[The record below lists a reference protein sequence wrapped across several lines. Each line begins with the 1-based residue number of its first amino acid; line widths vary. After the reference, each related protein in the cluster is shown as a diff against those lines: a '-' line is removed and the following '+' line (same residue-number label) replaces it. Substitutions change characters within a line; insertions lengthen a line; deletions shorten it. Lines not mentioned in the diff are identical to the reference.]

1 MDWPYVVGQP
11 GHAHTLTTGSGG
23 VAVRKRWRRPGR
35 PKRTQKEKTTMD
47 KERLEDLVVESEALR
62 SAHRD
67 VVNRVLRHFGGA
79 DLDKVAEAEVRS
91 LLTYDL
97 KEQAPHLYPQPPQAE
112 RRDAE
117 RPGKPPRASIVL
129 SPSADGRCSS
139 RYAIA
144 TKAGCWSG
152 CRRCWRATRLRSP

>member
-1 MDWPYVVGQP
+1 
-11 GHAHTLTTGSGG
+11 
-23 VAVRKRWRRPGR
+23 
-35 PKRTQKEKTTMD
+35 MD

-79 DLDKVAEAEVRS
+79 DLDKVTEAEVRY

-117 RPGKPPRASIVL
+117 RPGKPPRPQPVPL
-129 SPSADGRCSS
+129 SREQHQDLMQRPPAE
-139 RYAIA
+139 
-144 TKAGCWSG
+144 
-152 CRRCWRATRLRSP
+152 RLTHYRELQQQAQEQQRS